1 MTPRT
6 LLQEDT
12 GMSCFRTNV
21 LYARIYDS
29 RIQLIMEQKQTTV
42 QIKRCWQVRHIVLY
56 SNKYQ
61 HRSPPSAPQLL
72 NSEKGVWVWRTSSVR
87 YYPVSDH
94 LRHNHE
100 KCFVS
105 CLAFQLVF
113 GLKCF
118 KLLSCWAT
126 GTINSQ
132 KYWFSEEQKELRAK
146 RQLQHAPT
154 VRKK

>member
-29 RIQLIMEQKQTTV
+29 RIQLIMEQKQTAV
-42 QIKRCWQVRHIVLY
+42 QIKRCWQVR
-56 SNKYQ
+56 

-105 CLAFQLVF
+105 CLAFQLI

-118 KLLSCWAT
+118 QFLSCWAT

-132 KYWFSEEQKELRAK
+132 KYWFSEEQKESRAK